1 MSSNIKKINIS
12 SKKILFLGY
21 GGVAKCVWNYF
32 DMYFVYHKNNVYIV
46 DRCPHTIIGPKLDM
60 IKKKNIT
67 VENITT
73 YNFDDYL
80 QKIGVGEGDIII
92 DLTFNSSTY
101 HFVTRCFE
109 LGIHYINTSIE
120 DSTDI
125 MFGTSIQLQQET
137 VRDIYKKMKTKNI
150 RSNVLIECGQNPGL
164 IQHYILHSLDTL
176 SKGKGK
182 SQNRQEKHRKVIDDY
197 KIGTIFCSE
206 IDNITRKS
214 KGKLAKNDTIYNT
227 WSVGGLLS
235 EGFDKTEI
243 VTGGVNNPYI
253 KPVIDENVIFNKKT
267 ELLSNVSENKD
278 YNVVFLKEI
287 GVNSL
292 LNSVCPV
299 LDKNGKIVYTTYSGR
314 LIHHGE
320 IFEMAK
326 YFGEKAPFMSYVY
339 QINKDADK
347 SIRRFFKHHD
357 GSDSSDIEMAIA
369 QGGDHFHIFNNFSS
383 KKMKGYDSIGCTI
396 YCGEEKIERIFW
408 CGSILNDHQVEI
420 QEFTPTIV
428 QVAAGVL
435 SGLSYILEKF
445 EMDGKGG
452 LYEPIDLDTTYMLDK
467 SIPLLGDFFFTEI
480 PIEAFDK
487 QFIYS
492 VDKII

>member
-1 MSSNIKKINIS
+1 M
-12 SKKILFLGY
+12 
-21 GGVAKCVWNYF
+21 
-32 DMYFVYHKNNVYIV
+32 
-46 DRCPHTIIGPKLDM
+46 
-60 IKKKNIT
+60 
-67 VENITT
+67 
-73 YNFDDYL
+73 
-80 QKIGVGEGDIII
+80 
-92 DLTFNSSTY
+92 
-101 HFVTRCFE
+101 
-109 LGIHYINTSIE
+109 
-120 DSTDI
+120 
-125 MFGTSIQLQQET
+125 
-137 VRDIYKKMKTKNI
+137 
-150 RSNVLIECGQNPGL
+150 
-164 IQHYILHSLDTL
+164 
-176 SKGKGK
+176 
-182 SQNRQEKHRKVIDDY
+182 IDDY

-206 IDNITRKS
+206 IDNITRKD

-243 VTGGVNNPYI
+243 VTGGTDNPYI
-253 KPVIDENVIFNKKT
+253 KPVIDENMIFNKKT

-292 LNSVCPV
+292 LNSVCPI

-357 GSDSSDIEMAIA
+357 GSDSSDIEMAIT

-383 KKMKGYDSIGCTI
+383 EKMKGHDSIGCTI

-408 CGSILNDHQVEI
+408 CGSILNDQQVEI
-420 QEFTPTIV
+420 HEFTPTIV

-452 LYEPIDLDTTYMLDK
+452 LYEPIDLDTAYMLNK